1 MPTNNDLTK
10 QYRSLKKTITIKA
23 PASEVWRALTE
34 PEIVKQYFY
43 DTNVDSDWQQGSPI
57 IYSGVWE
64 GKAYKDKGKIVQ
76 VEKEKVLKHTHWSSL
91 SGVPDTPE
99 NYYTVMYELN
109 SNENKTILSI
119 TQEGN
124 MTKEGAD
131 HSGKN
136 WENVLEKL
144 KDLLEKHPV
153 HS

>member
-1 MPTNNDLTK
+1 MEK
-10 QYRSLKKTITIKA
+10 QYRSLKKTITIAA
-23 PASEVWRALTE
+23 PPAEVWKAITE

-43 DTNVDSDWQQGSPI
+43 NTNVESDWKQGATI
-57 IYSGVWE
+57 TYSGVWE
-64 GKAYKDKGKIVQ
+64 GKEYKDKGKIIQ
-76 VEKEKVLKHTHWSSL
+76 IEEAKTLKHTHWSSI
-91 SGVPDTPE
+91 SGVEDKPE
-99 NYYTVMYELN
+99 NYYTVLYELQAKGD
-109 SNENKTILSI
+109 NKTILSI